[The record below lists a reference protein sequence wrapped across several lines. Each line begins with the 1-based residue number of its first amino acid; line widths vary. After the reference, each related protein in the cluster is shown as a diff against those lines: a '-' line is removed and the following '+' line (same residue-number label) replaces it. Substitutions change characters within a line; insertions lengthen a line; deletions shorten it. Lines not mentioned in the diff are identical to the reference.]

1 MSSLKT
7 VGVLAVA
14 AALFGAAEAQAHAH
28 LVSATPADG
37 ATVSAPKQLV
47 LKFSEKLQ
55 PKFSTA
61 HLMMPAKNNMQTP
74 VKTAVAKD
82 GVTMVVTPNQPLA
95 VGAYALHWQ
104 AVAADTHKKEGVVNF
119 TVR

>member
-1 MSSLKT
+1 MNSLKIAGAFA
-7 VGVLAVA
+7 VG
-14 AALFGAAEAQAHAH
+14 AALMMAADAQAHAH
-28 LVSATPADG
+28 LVSSTPADG
-37 ATVSAPKQLV
+37 ATVAAPKQLV

-61 HLMMPAKNNMQTP
+61 HLMMPAMNNMQTP

-82 GVTMVVTPNQPLA
+82 GATMIVTPTQPLA
-95 VGAYALHWQ
+95 AGAYALHWQ
-104 AVAADTHKKEGVVNF
+104 AVAADTHKKEGTVSF